1 MLDFG
6 PVRVGDIKDQF
17 FSVKNIGLYR
27 VQFSF
32 SMKKKLFKDNFK
44 IEPNKTELEPNEEKK
59 ILIRFQSQKEVKMK
73 TSRNT
78 TDITLEILEGK
89 TLELYKPVPINVAV
103 NSVFSKYSII
113 PLKNMNFGPIQ
124 FSEQKTLTFEIKNE
138 GLFEFNYTIFDF
150 LNEEFRK

>member
-59 ILIRFQSQKEVKMK
+59 ILIRFQS
-73 TSRNT
+73 
-78 TDITLEILEGK
+78 
-89 TLELYKPVPINVAV
+89 
-103 NSVFSKYSII
+103 
-113 PLKNMNFGPIQ
+113 
-124 FSEQKTLTFEIKNE
+124 
-138 GLFEFNYTIFDF
+138 
-150 LNEEFRK
+150 